1 MNCFVI
7 MPYGRTEQ
15 DKREYAR
22 IYKLLIKS
30 AAEDLGL
37 NCIRSDI
44 EDRGGHILSHVIEN
58 LAEDDVVIADL
69 SGLNWNVAYELGI
82 RHVLRKNGTI
92 LICNDATE
100 LPFDIQSL
108 NIFIYPQN
116 WLDEMETLCEKLKK
130 AIDNRI
136 NGVTKSDS
144 PVHERYAFLP
154 DDLIKMQ
161 SEGTDDALIKAKE
174 RIASLE
180 HELAS
185 VYEKVESM
193 GLSINASQSNTA
205 IDYSK
210 QFITELANSIYNS
223 DAAVSK
229 LRELKDSGDKEAFLE
244 FLGKVLNVGFL
255 DETDCRII
263 YGLCR
268 DMQVPAVTRI
278 YLEAVTKFY
287 PENDDL
293 SGYLADEYSK
303 NYHTGDKALQMV
315 NGIVGVSKKDGSF
328 VLSKTVRITRE
339 KLISFFNVYLH
350 LKKYADL
357 VEIGKLICER
367 YERNKKVC
375 SITLRNM
382 TNACIRLDDLEN
394 ARIYKDRLITLD
406 PESALAHWMCSK
418 YEDAVENYPAVV
430 EELEKCIHL
439 EQSDVDYYFSMAGY
453 ICDNLFVR
461 DAQTQQIRKIKDNQ
475 ADQFAVPFI
484 LTALSINRNCIQRV
498 VDFLRRNKFSMYIE
512 PVIDAFQKGATDYRR
527 LFQELDFG
535 AVRYCYQNVE

>member
-1 MNCFVI
+1 
-7 MPYGRTEQ
+7 
-15 DKREYAR
+15 
-22 IYKLLIKS
+22 
-30 AAEDLGL
+30 
-37 NCIRSDI
+37 
-44 EDRGGHILSHVIEN
+44 
-58 LAEDDVVIADL
+58 
-69 SGLNWNVAYELGI
+69 
-82 RHVLRKNGTI
+82 
-92 LICNDATE
+92 
-100 LPFDIQSL
+100 
-108 NIFIYPQN
+108 
-116 WLDEMETLCEKLKK
+116 
-130 AIDNRI
+130 
-136 NGVTKSDS
+136 
-144 PVHERYAFLP
+144 
-154 DDLIKMQ
+154 MQ
-161 SEGTDDALIKAKE
+161 
-174 RIASLE
+174 
-180 HELAS
+180 
-185 VYEKVESM
+185 
-193 GLSINASQSNTA
+193 
-205 IDYSK
+205 
-210 QFITELANSIYNS
+210 NSIYNS

-268 DMQVPAVTRI
+268 DLQVPAVTRI

-315 NGIVGVSKKDGSF
+315 NGIVGVSKKDGAF

-367 YERNKKVC
+367 YEGNKKVC

-382 TNACIRLDDLEN
+382 TNACIRLDDLAN
-394 ARIYKDRLITLD
+394 ARIYKEWLIALD

-461 DAQTQQIRKIKDNQ
+461 DAQTHEIRKIKDNQ

-484 LTALSINRNCIQRV
+484 LTALSINRSCIQRAI
-498 VDFLRRNKFSMYIE
+498 DFLRRNKFSVYIE